1 MAVYATVACF
11 AHRHTANRGA
21 NRGAIIATSET
32 KGEAATG
39 QKRDYP
45 ASQVHFLEVDGR
57 EFILVGTAHVS
68 RESAELVRRVIEQ
81 EKPDRVCVEL
91 DAQRYQALT
100 QKQRWEALDI
110 KEVIRKKQLSPLM
123 VNLLLSA
130 YQKKLGVKLGV
141 MPGTELLEA
150 TRAAEENGIPVSLC
164 DRDVRVTLRRAWRST
179 PFLKKT
185 LLLSAILTSVFDEKE
200 VTEEQIEDMLQGD
213 VLSELMKELGEAMP
227 ALKRVLIDERDM
239 FLTHKM
245 RDSEGERIVAVV
257 GAGHLEGIKKALA
270 EHQTADLEAINT
282 IPKAS
287 PAWKWIGWGVPV
299 AILGSIAYIGWS
311 KGLAAAGDN
320 ALFWIFAN
328 GIPCAIGA
336 VLALAHPLT
345 IVAAFV
351 SAPITSLTPVIGAAY
366 VTAFVQAWV
375 RPPVVK
381 EFQTVGEDMSVVRK
395 WWQNRLLRVFL
406 AFLLP
411 GIGSMFGSVVG
422 GVEIFSNLFE

>member
-1 MAVYATVACF
+1 MNGE
-11 AHRHTANRGA
+11 TAAG
-21 NRGAIIATSET
+21 ET
-32 KGEAATG
+32 TG

-110 KEVIRKKQLSPLM
+110 KEVIRKKQLSTLM

-150 TRAAEENGIPVSLC
+150 TRAAEENSIPVSLC

>member
-1 MAVYATVACF
+1 MNGETV
-11 AHRHTANRGA
+11 
-21 NRGAIIATSET
+21 
-32 KGEAATG
+32 TG
-39 QKRDYP
+39 KKRDYP

-100 QKQRWEALDI
+100 QRQRWESLDI
-110 KEVIRKKQLSPLM
+110 KEVIRKKQLSTLM

-179 PFLKKT
+179 PFLKKA
-185 LLLSAILTSVFDEKE
+185 LLLSAILTSVFDDKA
-200 VTEEQIEDMLQGD
+200 VTEEQIEDMLKGD

-239 FLTHKM
+239 FLTHKI

-257 GAGHLEGIKKALA
+257 GAGHLDGINKALA

-282 IPKAS
+282 IPKVS
-287 PAWKWIGWGVPV
+287 PAWKWIGWGVPG

-311 KGLAAAGDN
+311 KGLEAAGDN
-320 ALFWIFAN
+320 ALFWILAN

>member
-1 MAVYATVACF
+1 MFCA
-11 AHRHTANRGA
+11 RSE
-21 NRGAIIATSET
+21 GAIILASEMNGDTARGQATS
-32 KGEAATG
+32 K
-39 QKRDYP
+39 QRDYP

-100 QKQRWEALDI
+100 QKQRWESLDI
-110 KEVIRKKQLSPLM
+110 KEVIRKKQLSTLM

-150 TRAAEENGIPVSLC
+150 TRVAEENGIPVSLC

-185 LLLSAILTSVFDEKE
+185 LLLSAILTSVFDDKE
-200 VTEEQIEDMLQGD
+200 VTEEQIEEMLKGD

-245 RDSEGERIVAVV
+245 RDAEGERVVAVV
-257 GAGHLEGIKKALA
+257 GAGHVEGIKKALA

-282 IPKAS
+282 IPPVS
-287 PAWKWIGWGVPV
+287 PVWKWIGWGVPV

-311 KGLAAAGDN
+311 KGPEAAGDN
-320 ALFWIFAN
+320 ALFWILAN

-336 VLALAHPLT
+336 MVALAHPLT

-351 SAPITSLTPVIGAAY
+351 SAPFTSLTPVIGAAY

-381 EFQTVGEDMSVVRK
+381 EFQTVGQDMSVVRK

-411 GIGSMFGSVVG
+411 GIGSMLGSVVG
-422 GVEIFSNLFE
+422 GIEIFGNLFE